1 MVSDTVVA
9 SKLIRELYNTDTIF
23 GKSIPTEHSI
33 MTLKGEEG
41 ELELMKRVLTL
52 FPTGLVACVDS

>member
-1 MVSDTVVA
+1 
-9 SKLIRELYNTDTIF
+9 
-23 GKSIPTEHSI
+23 

-52 FPTGLVACVDS
+52 FPTGLVAVKCLIVITYSEHVVCIGW

>member
-1 MVSDTVVA
+1 
-9 SKLIRELYNTDTIF
+9 
-23 GKSIPTEHSI
+23 

-52 FPTGLVACVDS
+52 FPTGLVPVYLIVITYSEHVGEY

>member
-1 MVSDTVVA
+1 
-9 SKLIRELYNTDTIF
+9 
-23 GKSIPTEHSI
+23 

-52 FPTGLVACVDS
+52 FPTGLVACVI